1 MSKYTTEVRFIC
13 EEAAGLKESRGYSD
27 VENIIQL
34 ARPKI
39 FDFDYPIFDQ
49 NYKGVLETKI
59 LKHFY
64 TREIGS
70 ETVGLWKLR
79 LNATMNEIMPWYNQ
93 LYADGLRVINP
104 FITDDIEETHT
115 KEIETTENGKEV
127 TEKTE
132 EAEHSETRSGEST
145 ESRTEHLE
153 YEGERNT
160 DISDTSSSTDGGDE
174 VTTGSSAIKNT
185 RWDKYSDTPQGSVQ
199 DLDADRYLSNAR
211 KIVDDGT
218 GSTAQTTVDFG
229 KTVAGTYTRDMDE
242 DDSHSQ
248 DTTADVEGTQEVS
261 TEGSNRNEING
272 TVNRETEGTTSE
284 SYLLRR
290 VGRAGLDVVGVMER
304 LRGLLLDVDMMII
317 ADLEPL
323 FMGLW

>member
-13 EEAAGLKESRGYSD
+13 ETAAGLSESEGYGD
-27 VENIIQL
+27 VEKIIQL

-39 FDFDYPIFDQ
+39 FDFEYPIFDP
-49 NYKGVLETKI
+49 NYKRVLETKI

-79 LNATMNEIMPWYNQ
+79 LNATLNEVMPWYNE
-93 LYADGLRVINP
+93 LYKEGLHLINP
-104 FITDDIEETHT
+104 FVTDDIEETHT
-115 KEIETTENGKEV
+115 KETENVENGKET

-132 EAEHSETRSGEST
+132 QGEHSETRTGEST

-153 YEGERNT
+153 YEGEHNT
-160 DISDTSSSTDGGDE
+160 DISDTSSTTEGGDE
-174 VTTGSSAIKNT
+174 VTSGSSAMKNT

-199 DLDADRYLSNAR
+199 DLDNDRYLTNAR

-229 KTVAGTYTRDMDE
+229 KTVNGTYTRDMDE

-248 DTTADVEGTQEVS
+248 DTTADLEGTQEIS
-261 TEGSNRNEING
+261 TNG
-272 TVNRETEGTTSE
+272 TNRTEANAQVNRETTGTTTE
-284 SYLLRR
+284 SYLLKR
-290 VGRAGLDVVGVMER
+290 VGRAGLDVIGVMER

-323 FMGLW
+323 FMHLW